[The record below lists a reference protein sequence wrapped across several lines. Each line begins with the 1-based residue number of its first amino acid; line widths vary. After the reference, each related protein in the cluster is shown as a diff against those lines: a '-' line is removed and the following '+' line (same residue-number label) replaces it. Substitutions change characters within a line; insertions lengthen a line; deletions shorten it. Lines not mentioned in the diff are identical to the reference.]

1 MAVISGRR
9 TKIVCTIGPA
19 SGTPERI
26 RHLIQAGMNVARLN
40 FSHGTYEYHEEIFR
54 LVRTASAELRQNVA
68 ILMDLQGPKIRTGR
82 LRNAEL
88 VKLEDGQDIIVT
100 TEEILG
106 DNTIISTSYEHLPQ
120 DVKPGDRILMADGT
134 LELQVRRVEPPRIHC
149 KVVTGGYLGQHKGI
163 NLPGVDIA
171 AEALTPK
178 DEEDLQF
185 AMKLGADYVALSFVR
200 TPDDIRKIRG
210 IIDEAGASTGVVAK
224 IERPEALDHIDE
236 ILYLSD
242 AVMIAR
248 GDLGVEVDFEEVP
261 VIQKRLIH
269 KCNEFGVPVITA
281 TQMLESMI
289 SHPRPTR
296 AEVTDVANAIYDG
309 TDAVMLS
316 GETAAGEYPIEAC
329 AVMAKIAFR
338 TDEEMAYS
346 PPAERFVTLRTSDVM
361 RHTTPV
367 SGDKTFADA
376 VGQAV
381 CRMAS
386 ALRIPRIVC
395 FTSSGYTASAIARYR
410 PRTRITAIT
419 PSEITQRRCALMW
432 GVTALKTED
441 IEDVDEMVKRVE
453 WLLVENRM
461 SKKGDTII
469 IVAGTPLA
477 AAGRTNLLK
486 IHTIGEDAAFSNTP
500 ARPTWQT
507 SSQPAR

>member
-1 MAVISGRR
+1 MGIISGRR

-19 SGTPERI
+19 SCSEEKI
-26 RHLIQAGMNVARLN
+26 RHLILAGMNVARLN
-40 FSHGTYEYHEEIFR
+40 FSHGTYPEHEATFNTIRAVSE
-54 LVRTASAELRQNVA
+54 ELKHNVA
-68 ILMDLQGPKIRTGR
+68 ILMDLQGPKIRTGA
-82 LRNAEL
+82 LRNGQL
-88 VKLEDGQDIIVT
+88 VHLLDGQEITIT
-100 TEEILG
+100 TEEVAG
-106 DNTIISTSYEHLPQ
+106 DETLISTTYQHLPH
-120 DVKPGDRILMADGT
+120 DVNPGDRVLLSDGT
-134 LELQVRRVEPPRIHC
+134 LELQVMEVEPPRIRC
-149 KVVTGGYLGQHKGI
+149 KVVTGGFLGQHKGI
-163 NLPGVDIA
+163 NLPGVDLE
-171 AEALTPK
+171 AEALTEK
-178 DEEDLQF
+178 DEEDLAF
-185 AMKLGADYVALSFVR
+185 AIRLGADYVALSFVR
-200 TPDDIRKIRG
+200 TPEDLRKIRRIMGDARPLPG
-210 IIDEAGASTGVVAK
+210 IIAK

-236 ILYLSD
+236 ILQLSD
-242 AVMIAR
+242 AVMVAR

-281 TQMLESMI
+281 TQMLESMM

-316 GETAAGEYPIEAC
+316 GETAAGQYPIEAC
-329 AVMAKIAFR
+329 STMAKIAFK

-346 PPAERFVTLRTSDVM
+346 PPAERFVALRTSDVM
-361 RHTTPV
+361 RHTTPIK
-367 SGDKTFADA
+367 GDATFADA

-419 PSEITQRRCALMW
+419 PSEQTRRRCALMW
-432 GVTALKTED
+432 GISALKTED
-441 IEDVDEMVKRVE
+441 TDDVGEMLKRVE
-453 WLLVENRM
+453 ELLVENKMARQ
-461 SKKGDTII
+461 GDTII

-486 IHTIGEDAAFSNTP
+486 IHTIGEDAAFSTQ
-500 ARPTWQT
+500 A
-507 SSQPAR
+507 